1 MLNFRILGAIE
12 IGSPVGSLRPKGALQ
27 RSLLMAFLA
36 NASKLVPTQTLIDEL
51 WDCNPPERVENALQA
66 HVSRLRRQLTALEPE
81 VSVSRLITH
90 PSGYRLIVEEDELD
104 VATFLNG
111 LERLRHQRGPA
122 AEIAREAR
130 GLLALWGGPA
140 FGGFTGGPIAQAAAS
155 LYEESYLSALELL
168 FDCEL
173 EDGNHQRI
181 VPELRELLVK
191 HPYKERFR
199 QQLMVALYRSGRQ
212 ADALDVYQD
221 LRHQLS
227 DDLGLTP
234 SPIMREYE
242 RAVLEQ
248 DPVLISVD
256 PAHRGVPLSP
266 TSSRQLHVSR

>member
-12 IGSPVGSLRPKGALQ
+12 VSSPVGSLRPKGALQ
-27 RSLLMAFLA
+27 RSLLTAFLA
-36 NASKLVPTQTLIDEL
+36 NACKLVPTQALVNEL

-66 HVSRLRRQLTALEPE
+66 HVSRLRRRLAALEPE
-81 VSVSRLITH
+81 ISGPRLITH
-90 PSGYRLIVEEDELD
+90 PSGYRLIIDDDELD
-104 VATFLNG
+104 IATFLNG
-111 LERLRHQRGPA
+111 LGRLRHQHGT
-122 AEIAREAR
+122 AEQIAGETRA
-130 GLLALWGGPA
+130 LLALWRGPA
-140 FGGFTGGPIAQAAAS
+140 FGGYAGGPISQAAAS

-173 EDGNHQRI
+173 EAGNHQRI

-199 QQLMVALYRSGRQ
+199 QQLMVAFYRSGRQ
-212 ADALDVYQD
+212 ADALDVYRD

-227 DDLGLTP
+227 DDLGLLP

-248 DPVLISVD
+248 DPVLTSINPES
-256 PAHRGVPLSP
+256 RGIPLSP
-266 TSSRQLHVSR
+266 APRHQVHVSS